1 MGLANPQSVGQSSE
15 VEIEVRVDISVL
27 DLMAGSSGRISIL
40 QIGGRIPS
48 LANLFLRLEQIG

>member
-1 MGLANPQSVGQSSE
+1 LGLANPQSVGQSNE

-48 LANLFLRLEQIG
+48 LVNLFLRLERIG